1 MRLDDISN
9 RFVSARG
16 QVKIVAAALIALVGL
31 GAAVWAYTSTRNER
45 NFDRKGGNVTF
56 GSNLSPEQRKQ
67 MEADAKAAAE
77 EAEKQAAPRQFQA
90 VSAKDTSAIDAMPE
104 KVSAALANSPA
115 ASSITSDDQ
124 AALADRVRIALSG
137 MVAGSPDALNASITA
152 LGGTPRVND
161 PSKPPRPNPIAK
173 LMEGAELDMANI
185 TVDKPSRTGFG
196 GIGSGPVPGSGQFRV
211 TADQD
216 QVVTREPAPGAAPP
230 PGAPPGAIVRSVR
243 ANPGDPNAPAGGQT
257 RMTFN
262 SVIALRTD
270 SFPAVRDF
278 ASQNLPAYE
287 VKVPA
292 KLKGSTNAT
301 PDMDIGV
308 IMAQAPDGQWQ
319 PAGYNI
325 YPKSPDVQT
334 TLMNLVMSAAKES
347 GAKIKTSLDTGGKG
361 EDASKVVDKEAPSEP
376 DGTK

>member
-173 LMEGAELDMANI
+173 LMMEGAELDMANI

-308 IMAQAPDGQWQ
+308 IMAQAPRWPVAARRLQHLPQEPRRADHADEPGDVRCQGVRCEDQDQ
-319 PAGYNI
+319 P
-325 YPKSPDVQT
+325 
-334 TLMNLVMSAAKES
+334 
-347 GAKIKTSLDTGGKG
+347 
-361 EDASKVVDKEAPSEP
+361 
-376 DGTK
+376 